1 MKLLLIIISVGQLA
15 RFPLLLSDIRA
26 ALRTVTKK
34 NICNTLCCDGLKS
47 RRTHVQAL
55 RECDV
60 VDEAKIEQ
68 FLHQFTGCIC

>member
-1 MKLLLIIISVGQLA
+1 MKLLSIIISVGQLA
-15 RFPLLLSDIRA
+15 RKE
-26 ALRTVTKK
+26 KK